1 MFYSLP
7 RELQQKI
14 YEWDPTY
21 RYKFDLVMHQL
32 RRYFRLYVEFAVLQF
47 YPDNR
52 LSRIMK
58 MMALR
63 SSKKELRSFSTFMK
77 VRIPKK
83 TTKYR
88 LTHRLFCSITGRNY
102 YQHNVI
108 LQEEGGHL

>member
-1 MFYSLP
+1 MYSLP
-7 RELQQKI
+7 RELQLEI

-21 RYKFDLVMHQL
+21 RYQFDLVMHQL
-32 RRYFRLYVEFAVLQF
+32 SRYFRLYIEFAVLQF

-52 LSRIMK
+52 LSRSMK
-58 MMALR
+58 MMARR
-63 SSKKELRSFSTFMK
+63 STKKELRSFSTFMK

-102 YQHNVI
+102 YKSDAI
-108 LQEEGGHL
+108 LQEEG